1 MSNEYSVYRR
11 DGTYYI
17 RDLKGNR
24 WTVQLRYGTR
34 ELSDGSPINPYEEI
48 LQEDDRSI
56 VRVIP
61 KSGRAPTYG
70 RFSNYKNAS
79 PGKIAQRRF
88 RAANHGLMNFVL
100 LQGSWAWLVPYEN
113 KKQPPMHD
121 LRHGFVGK
129 RIHTKQMK
137 AATLAEVGEELSA
150 TQYARKGGLL
160 TFNKGH
166 SAISY
171 DWCHLVGH
179 GLLGKDIPGN
189 IVAATAFQN
198 SEQLI
203 LETVLHDYRMEK
215 LMLNVE
221 AKLAYGWKHLAES
234 IWFRVMLNGD
244 TIYSRTMDARRAT
257 KPDFNEYTEV
267 STDMRRQLNRGLKKH
282 YSGDDMTMDT
292 FEAISS
298 RLGIVDPAQS
308 TGLWKSLMET
318 FQGEDELAADLF
330 D

>member
-1 MSNEYSVYRR
+1 MPNEYSVYCRN
-11 DGTYYI
+11 DTFYV

-24 WTVQLRYGTR
+24 WAVQERFGTR
-34 ELSDGSPINPYEEI
+34 ALSDGSPINPLEEI
-48 LQEDDRSI
+48 LLENDRSI

-61 KSGRAPTYG
+61 RKGGAPTYG
-70 RFSNYKNAS
+70 RFSNDKNAS
-79 PGKIAQRRF
+79 SGKIAKRRF
-88 RAANHGLMNFVL
+88 RAVNHGLMNFML
-100 LQGSWAWLVPYEN
+100 LQGSWAWFVPYEG
-113 KKQPPMHD
+113 KKQPQIHD
-121 LRHGFVGK
+121 LMHGFVGK
-129 RIHTKQMK
+129 RIHTKKMK
-137 AATLAEVGEELSA
+137 AATLEEVGEELSA
-150 TQYARKGGLL
+150 TQYARKGGRFTL
-160 TFNKGH
+160 NKGH
-166 SAISY
+166 SAIWY
-171 DWCHLVGH
+171 EWCHLVGH
-179 GLLGKDIPGN
+179 GLLGQDVAGN

-215 LMLNVE
+215 MTLKVE

-292 FEAISS
+292 FEAI
-298 RLGIVDPAQS
+298 RNKLGIVEPSQS

-318 FQGEDELAADLF
+318 FGAEDELAADLM

>member
-1 MSNEYSVYRR
+1 MSNEYSVYCR

-24 WTVQLRYGTR
+24 WTVQARYGTR
-34 ELSDGSPINPYEEI
+34 ELSDGSPIDPYEEI
-48 LQEDDRSI
+48 LLKDDRSI

-61 KSGRAPTYG
+61 KAGGAPTYG

-79 PGKIAQRRF
+79 SGKITKRRI
-88 RAANHGLMNFVL
+88 RAVNHGLMNFVL
-100 LQGSWAWLVPYEN
+100 LQGSWAWLVPYEG
-113 KKQPPMHD
+113 KKQPQMHD
-121 LRHGFVGK
+121 LMHGFVGK
-129 RIHTKQMK
+129 RIHTKKMK
-137 AATLAEVGEELSA
+137 AATLEEVGEELSA
-150 TQYARKGGLL
+150 TQYARKGGVL

-166 SAISY
+166 SAIRY

-179 GLLGKDIPGN
+179 GLLGKDIAGN
-189 IVAATAFQN
+189 IVAATTYQN

-203 LETVLHDYRMEK
+203 LESVLHDYRMEK
-215 LMLNVE
+215 MMLKVE

-282 YSGDDMTMDT
+282 YSGDDMTMET
-292 FEAISS
+292 FEAISNK
-298 RLGIVDPAQS
+298 LGIVDPSSS

-318 FQGEDELAADLF
+318 IRGEDELAADLE